1 MTESVKSIT
10 QHHEPLR
17 IFIAAESADETGKM
31 ARTFC
36 DASDIVVTGSATH
49 AADVDAAFAR
59 ECPADVLVCDVVLN
73 GADMAPI
80 LERAKRTHPKLD
92 ILVVTACAQDAVVIR
107 AVLAGATGYILKDSQ
122 ENLLTSIRLLRGG
135 GSPVSPTVARSVLR
149 AIHARTITQP
159 VPPKPDSAPPVRLVV
174 LSISMRMMDECFSH
188 SAKAKS
194 SCCWPRAF
202 LSLKSAAFLASL
214 LIPSPPTSRKFIKS
228 SAFIRAAKRSMKPP
242 AWGLCRFNAAM
253 LQRSRAATVAQQH
266 VISASRQDRS
276 QWPDLPPSFSKRQIS
291 VITMPRSTALSMS

>member
-1 MTESVKSIT
+1 MTESVKSIN

-149 AIHARTITQP
+149 A
-159 VPPKPDSAPPVRLVV
+159 
-174 LSISMRMMDECFSH
+174 
-188 SAKAKS
+188 AKG
-194 SCCWPRAF
+194 
-202 LSLKSAAFLASL
+202 
-214 LIPSPPTSRKFIKS
+214 I
-228 SAFIRAAKRSMKPP
+228 
-242 AWGLCRFNAAM
+242 
-253 LQRSRAATVAQQH
+253 
-266 VISASRQDRS
+266 
-276 QWPDLPPSFSKRQIS
+276 SFSEIGGILGIS
-291 VITMPRSTALSMS
+291 PHTVTAHIKKIYKKLGVHSRGEAVYEATCMGLVSL

>member
-149 AIHARTITQP
+149 AIHA
-159 VPPKPDSAPPVRLVV
+159 

>member
-135 GSPVSPTVARSVLR
+135 GSPVSPTVARVRFTPGQLR
-149 AIHARTITQP
+149 SRYRPNVIPHRQ
-159 VPPKPDSAPPVRLVV
+159 PVRLVV

-214 LIPSPPTSRKFIKS
+214 LIPSPPTSRKFIRS